1 MSIDLTNF
9 AFSII
14 IARYFLQGVL
24 AATGVECDHIV
35 FVHSGL
41 AMCPLLQ
48 LPVRRERGNTLPAI
62 GAFSCNNNLQPELH
76 EVRHEQKQE
85 INV

>member
-9 AFSII
+9 RLSVITV
-14 IARYFLQGVL
+14 RCCLQGVL
-24 AATGVECDHIV
+24 AATSVECDHIV

-41 AMCPLLQ
+41 TMSPLLQ
-48 LPVRRERGNTLPAI
+48 LPVRRERGNTLSAI

-76 EVRHEQKQE
+76 EVRHE
-85 INV
+85 